1 MFSDHTGAMTTSPL
15 TVAVAQSIS
24 VPGAVEEN
32 ARRAAL
38 LIERYVERGVRLIVF
53 PELSLVDYE
62 LEQFADPAVWV
73 TDDDPRLDPLRDGCR
88 TSGCC
93 AVVGAG
99 VRTGDGRR
107 LLASLY
113 VDATGGVTV
122 HGKTNLHGVEREVFE
137 APGELQPLVD
147 VAGWPAALAVCY
159 DAAVPAHAQAAA
171 DAGAELYLVSSWYD
185 APEYDRMNIH
195 LASRAMDHRMY
206 ALGVNHARAPR
217 RDSCGGSGIWG
228 PDGTCELRAG
238 YSVQVIVADLDH
250 DRLVELRTIDRDLT

>member
-1 MFSDHTGAMTTSPL
+1 MTTSPL

-24 VPGAVEEN
+24 VPGAVDEN

-38 LIERYVERGVRLIVF
+38 LIERYLERGVRLIVF

-62 LEQFADPAVWV
+62 LDQFADPAVWV
-73 TDDDPRLDPLRDGCR
+73 TDDDPRLDPLRERCR
-88 TSGCC
+88 ESSCW

-99 VRTGDGRR
+99 FRTGDGRR
-107 LLASLY
+107 LLASLL
-113 VDATGGVTV
+113 VDDTGGVVV
-122 HGKTNLHGVEREVFE
+122 HGKENLHGVEREIFDTPVE
-137 APGELQPLVD
+137 PQPLVD
-147 VAGWPAALAVCY
+147 VAGWSAALAVCY

-185 APEYDRMNIH
+185 APEYERMNIH

-206 ALGVNHARAPR
+206 ALGANHARAPR
-217 RDSCGGSGIWG
+217 RDSCGGSGIWA

-238 YSVQVIVADLDH
+238 YSVQVMVAELDH
-250 DRLVELRTIDRDLT
+250 DRLVELRAADRGATVG